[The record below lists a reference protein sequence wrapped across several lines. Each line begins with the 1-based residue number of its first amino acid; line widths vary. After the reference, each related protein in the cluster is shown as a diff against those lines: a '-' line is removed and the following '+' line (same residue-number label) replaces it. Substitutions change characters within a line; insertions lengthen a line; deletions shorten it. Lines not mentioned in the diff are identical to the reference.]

1 MLKLIATVTSLS
13 IFVLIASITYTFAA
27 PVNEENVPYGS
38 LERQKYD
45 QYAPEKISPETP
57 ILLFVYGGSW
67 DSGEKSKYAFVGKTF
82 AKEGFI
88 TIIPDYRLF
97 PQVIFPAF
105 VEDVAL
111 SFAKIKEKFPNSKI
125 FIAGHSAGAQIG
137 SLLTLDHRYLKKHSL
152 SACREI
158 AGFIGL
164 AGPYDFEITE
174 DKFKRIFPAET
185 RSRTQAVNY
194 ASAKSSPILLLHGAI
209 DTTVHAE
216 DSKILKNK
224 LVANGNI
231 ADMKIYPAV
240 GHINIVAAL
249 APLLG
254 ILAPTKGD
262 MVDFMTIR
270 SKTTHSC

>member
-1 MLKLIATVTSLS
+1 MLKLIAAVTSLS
-13 IFVLIASITYTFAA
+13 LFVLIASISYTFAA
-27 PVNEENVPYGS
+27 PANEENISYGT

-45 QYAPEKISPETP
+45 QYIPNKISPETP
-57 ILLFVYGGSW
+57 ILLFIYGGSW
-67 DSGEKSKYAFVGKTF
+67 DSGDKSKYAFVGKTF

-97 PQVIFPAF
+97 PQVTFPAF
-105 VEDVAL
+105 IDDIAL
-111 SFAKIKEKFPNSKI
+111 SFAKVRQKFPKRKI

-137 SLLTLDHRYLKKHSL
+137 SLLTLDHSYLKKHSL

-174 DKFKRIFPAET
+174 DKFKQIFPAES
-185 RSRTQAVNY
+185 RSQTQAVNF
-194 ASAKSSPILLLHGAI
+194 ASSKSSPSLLLHGAV

-224 LVANGNI
+224 LEANGN
-231 ADMKIYPAV
+231 AAEMKIYPAV

-262 MVDFMTIR
+262 MVEFMTTR